1 MENFKNDELEEMLAV
16 FSGFSSP
23 IKVSISDKLEEEIE
37 RRKELSD
44 LDFEDCDVCKLW
56 GRAQIAMLKNLLLI
70 LAYKKKHCGMC
81 GLYQD
86 WKLKDGQ
93 APTIGNNRQK
103 TKVIIKWVQQ

>member
-1 MENFKNDELEEMLAV
+1 MNDFTDKEVAEMLAV

-44 LDFEDCDVCKLW
+44 LDFEDCDVYKLW

-70 LAYKKKHCGMC
+70 LAYKKSIAEYVVYIRTGN
-81 GLYQD
+81 
-86 WKLKDGQ
+86 WKTVKR
-93 APTIGNNRQK
+93 RQSAITDK
-103 TKVIIKWVQQ
+103 KRR

>member
-44 LDFEDCDVCKLW
+44 LDFEDCDVCKL
-56 GRAQIAMLKNLLLI
+56 
-70 LAYKKKHCGMC
+70 
-81 GLYQD
+81 
-86 WKLKDGQ
+86 
-93 APTIGNNRQK
+93 
-103 TKVIIKWVQQ
+103 